1 VIKVDLLNFFFILIL
16 FSKKSKLASTNRLP
30 SLYAQTL
37 IKSEFDYR
45 REIRRKLDQLQHD
58 NRDTVRRRLANDY
71 LFTHEHLTKRYQW
84 FNLDKSYRDTCRTMW
99 NKQTIEKNRTSHVF
113 LPSIYPREKSLLTKN
128 SFQIQKNENSVISDE
143 KIKQKFLHIQP
154 VMLEILNAPHSSRVL
169 KSKQKMELRKK
180 SALKKHL
187 QIQTNATDDQ
197 RYTQLVFSLQD
208 N

>member
-1 VIKVDLLNFFFILIL
+1 M
-16 FSKKSKLASTNRLP
+16 
-30 SLYAQTL
+30 
-37 IKSEFDYR
+37 
-45 REIRRKLDQLQHD
+45 RRKLDQLQHD
-58 NRDTVRRRLANDY
+58 NRDIVRRRHANDH

-99 NKQTIEKNRTSHVF
+99 NKQTMEKNRTSHIF
-113 LPSIYPREKSLLTKN
+113 LPSIYSEEKLPFIKHNFKISE
-128 SFQIQKNENSVISDE
+128 NENSVISDE

-154 VMLEILNAPHSSRVL
+154 VMLEILNAPHSSQLL

-180 SALKKHL
+180 RALKKQL

-197 RYTQLVFSLQD
+197 RYRQLVVSLQD